1 MTKMF
6 GCLLCKEIIEADSE
20 LIIKRANK
28 EKAKL
33 VCLDCWSKITFVIPE
48 EPKYNRRNED

>member
-6 GCLLCKEIIEADSE
+6 ECLLCKEIIEADSE